1 MRYAIRLTIIA
12 AALSVSSAGCV
23 ATEQWTQDLVGKRQA
38 EMDTRVTTVETE
50 VREHGERLDKVE
62 GRVSDLQTRVQKAAF
77 AERTR
82 SEVGPSSP
90 QRTSTTPQRTLIGVM
105 HVPFGFDRADLVP
118 SAEAAL
124 ATIVSELRDDPQMT
138 VDLEGTTDP
147 VGRLDYNVKLSRRRV
162 EAVRRRLLQEGI
174 EPSRIVSSM
183 ARGPLLDK
191 SVTNDFK
198 RQVMIK
204 LMKATD

>member
-1 MRYAIRLTIIA
+1 MGYAIRLTIVA
-12 AALSVSSAGCV
+12 AALSVGSAGCV
-23 ATEQWTQDLVGKRQA
+23 ATEPWTQDLVGKRQA
-38 EMDTRVTTVETE
+38 EMDTRVTKVETE
-50 VREHGERLDKVE
+50 VREHGERLDQVE
-62 GRVSDLQTRVQKAAF
+62 GRVSELQTRVQKAAYS
-77 AERTR
+77 ERTR
-82 SEVGPSSP
+82 NVAAPTGSP
-90 QRTSTTPQRTLIGVM
+90 RTVTSQRTLIGVM

-162 EAVRRRLLQEGI
+162 EAVKRRLLQDGI

-204 LMKATD
+204 LMKSTD

>member
-1 MRYAIRLTIIA
+1 MGHAIRLTIVA
-12 AALSVSSAGCV
+12 AALAVGSAGCV
-23 ATEQWTQDLVGKRQA
+23 ATEQWTQDFVGKRQA
-38 EMDTRVTTVETE
+38 EMDTRVTRVETD

-62 GRVSDLQTRVQKAAF
+62 GRVSELQTRVQEAAF

-82 SEVGPSSP
+82 NVTGPSSS
-90 QRTSTTPQRTLIGVM
+90 QRTSTSQRTLIGVM

-147 VGRLDYNVKLSRRRV
+147 VGRVDYNVKLSRRRV
-162 EAVRRRLLQEGI
+162 EAVKRRLLQDGI

-204 LMKATD
+204 LMKSTD